1 MPNSCSFLCCS
12 LEILDGNFCSSPLA
26 SPQALVAATAAYA
39 RSAFAAELQAAKDV
53 AISERKR
60 YKNIKDTSNQSW
72 RGNTGMPLSNIDMNR
87 HAYTQTKTWNL
98 YAENL
103 TTCEARQPEAMLL
116 EQHVKVLLPGTCAGA
131 IIGKHGNTLTEIRT
145 SLGSQGMRI
154 ANTWPPL
161 SRHLMRQGTGAQVE
175 VQPAVENLEP

>member
-1 MPNSCSFLCCS
+1 
-12 LEILDGNFCSSPLA
+12 
-26 SPQALVAATAAYA
+26 
-39 RSAFAAELQAAKDV
+39 
-53 AISERKR
+53 
-60 YKNIKDTSNQSW
+60 
-72 RGNTGMPLSNIDMNR
+72 
-87 HAYTQTKTWNL
+87 
-98 YAENL
+98 
-103 TTCEARQPEAMLL
+103 MLL
-116 EQHVKVLLPGTCAGA
+116 EQHVKVLLLGTCAGA